1 VKQRHGLA
9 VATYIQKPATIATEA
24 CRRASLSAGG
34 VVVWLMCDGRYGV
47 LGVGYTKLVEAP
59 TVPSYSNWSL
69 WAPEALTP
77 STPCD
82 APALWRR

>member
-24 CRRASLSAGG
+24 CRRAYLSAGG
-34 VVVWLMCDGRYGV
+34 VVVWLICDGRYGV

-59 TVPSYSNWSL
+59 MVPSYSNWSL
-69 WAPEALTP
+69 WAPKDLTP
-77 STPCD
+77 SNPWD